1 MPPDSPDHTIAREL
15 RLALDPALESVASLP
30 PLIDPNVHTCGTV
43 PARGA
48 AQLAHPDPGYWIV
61 GMKSYG
67 RAPTFLL
74 ATGYEQVRSVTAAL
88 AGDQQAA
95 PAISAGPLTDR
106 FCHVTR
112 QLLRR
117 ANHQRVP
124 IPSVAAATKPTGD
137 QTRRSSHDWAVA
149 RICVGLRARK
159 KARTWCTRTILR
171 VVTVN
176 VARSSAGFPQ
186 RVHMF
191 SGRVLVR
198 WTTCQLGGSWFAG
211 GWGWPRA
218 M

>member
-1 MPPDSPDHTIAREL
+1 
-15 RLALDPALESVASLP
+15 
-30 PLIDPNVHTCGTV
+30 
-43 PARGA
+43 
-48 AQLAHPDPGYWIV
+48 
-61 GMKSYG
+61 MKSYG

-88 AGDQQAA
+88 AGDDWAA
-95 PAISAGPLTDR
+95 ITCCDYAASLK
-106 FCHVTR
+106 FCGKSPGS
-112 QLLRR
+112 QGELCG
-117 ANHQRVP
+117 A
-124 IPSVAAATKPTGD
+124 
-137 QTRRSSHDWAVA
+137 AVA

-198 WTTCQLGGSWFAG
+198 WMTCQLGGSWFAG